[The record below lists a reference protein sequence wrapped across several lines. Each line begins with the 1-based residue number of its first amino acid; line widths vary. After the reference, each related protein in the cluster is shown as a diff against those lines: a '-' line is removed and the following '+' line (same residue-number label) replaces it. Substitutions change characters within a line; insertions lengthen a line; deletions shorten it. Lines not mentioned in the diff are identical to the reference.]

1 MDTVGVFEA
10 KAHLSMLLERV
21 AQGEKIT
28 ISKRGVPVAVLS
40 PVKADDSAQKRKE
53 VFEKIKKFR
62 QKLNKAGR
70 GLSYEEI
77 VECIK
82 EGRKY

>member
-1 MDTVGVFEA
+1 MDTIGVFEA

-40 PVKADDSAQKRKE
+40 PVKADDTAAKRKE

-62 QKLNKAGR
+62 KKLNSGGR
-70 GLSYEEI
+70 GLSREEI
-77 VECIK
+77 LDYIK
-82 EGRKY
+82 QGRKY

>member
-1 MDTVGVFEA
+1 MDIVGVFEA

-21 AQGEKIT
+21 AQGEQIT

-40 PVKADDSAQKRKE
+40 PIQAEDSAAKRKE
-53 VFEKIKKFR
+53 VFEKIKRFR
-62 QKLNKAGR
+62 KKMIREGR
-70 GLSYEEI
+70 AMSYDEI
-77 VECIK
+77 AACVK